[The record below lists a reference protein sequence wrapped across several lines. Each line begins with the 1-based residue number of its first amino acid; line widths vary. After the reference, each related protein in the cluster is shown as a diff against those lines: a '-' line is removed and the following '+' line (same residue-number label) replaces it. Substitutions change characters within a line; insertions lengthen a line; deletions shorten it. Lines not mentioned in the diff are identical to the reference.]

1 MSGTGLFERNNYNN
15 VIIRP
20 PTSDPKRVQESR
32 IADQLWTLQDDQLLK
47 NLVDTYGNNWYLIAD
62 CFNSVRYAV
71 STDVRTNWDCY
82 HRFVATNSK
91 QEPDP
96 PPNQTSPNQMTTR
109 TKRQSTLGI
118 DTNGANAENRK
129 RRRHLVV
136 LDSIRRL
143 AKKKDSVAKMLG
155 GHISPRSLKIVV

>member
-1 MSGTGLFERNNYNN
+1 MAE
-15 VIIRP
+15 
-20 PTSDPKRVQESR
+20 
-32 IADQLWTLQDDQLLK
+32 QLWTPQDDQLLK
-47 NLVDTYGNNWYLIAD
+47 NLVETYGNNWHLIAD

-82 HRFVATNSK
+82 HRFAATNSK
-91 QEPDP
+91 QEPD
-96 PPNQTSPNQMTTR
+96 QSPNQMTTR
-109 TKRQSTLGI
+109 TKRHSTLGI
-118 DTNGANAENRK
+118 DTSGANAENKK

-155 GHISPRSLKIVV
+155 KRTSP

>member
-1 MSGTGLFERNNYNN
+1 MHET
-15 VIIRP
+15 
-20 PTSDPKRVQESR
+20 R
-32 IADQLWTLQDDQLLK
+32 IVDQLWTPQDDQLLK
-47 NLVDTYGNNWYLIAD
+47 NLVETYGSNWFLISD

-82 HRFVATNSK
+82 HRFAAITVK
-91 QEPDP
+91 QQEPDP
-96 PPNQTSPNQMTTR
+96 SSNQMTTR
-109 TKRQSTLGI
+109 TKRQATLGI
-118 DTNGANAENRK
+118 DTSGANGENKK

-155 GHISPRSLKIVV
+155 GWLSLHARGSQSKVPP